1 MRYEAQEYDA
11 SCRAWH
17 VKDRGRVLVESIYEE
32 EATLIATALN
42 FYERDRP
49 RMLEARVKRLEE
61 ALESIQAV
69 TPTTYPEVCLLA
81 GKALED
87 TKGPES

>member
-1 MRYEAQEYDA
+1 METSKYHTYGRIHEDGEYFLDA
-11 SCRAWH
+11 PREHAN
-17 VKDRGRVLVESIYEE
+17 
-32 EATLIATALN
+32 LIAKALN